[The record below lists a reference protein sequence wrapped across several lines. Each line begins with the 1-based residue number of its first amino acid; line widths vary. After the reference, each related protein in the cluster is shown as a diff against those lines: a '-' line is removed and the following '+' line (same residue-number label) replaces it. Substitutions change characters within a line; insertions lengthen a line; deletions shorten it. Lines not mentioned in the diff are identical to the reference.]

1 MWHWWDVEGVALVGC
16 RGVALVGCRVCGIG
30 GV

>member
-1 MWHWWDVEGVALVGC
+1 MWHWWDVEVWHWWDVEGVALVGC
-16 RGVALVGCRVCGIG
+16 RGCGIG